1 MKISHNPEQF
11 IQSKSPLLDIF
22 LIFHV
27 KSIAYYA
34 ILVSMKFSIRLLY
47 LYLFSFV
54 GLLIT
59 VIGMIQLVNLGLK
72 VYVFQGADQYN
83 YYDTR
88 PVKPDGT
95 QEEMTTE
102 EQMKYEEKM
111 NKQQEEETQ
120 RQRKR
125 EAANAIAM
133 IVIGVPL
140 YIYHWATIKREG
152 T

>member
-1 MKISHNPEQF
+1 
-11 IQSKSPLLDIF
+11 
-22 LIFHV
+22 
-27 KSIAYYA
+27 
-34 ILVSMKFSIRLLY
+34 MKFSIRLLY

-59 VIGMIQLVNLGLK
+59 VIGMIQLVDLGLK

-83 YYDTR
+83 YYDAR
-88 PVKPDGT
+88 PLKLDGT
-95 QEEMTTE
+95 PEGMTNEEE
-102 EQMKYEEKM
+102 LQYEEKM
-111 NKQQEEETQ
+111 KKQQEEETQ

-133 IVIGVPL
+133 IVIGIPL
-140 YIYHWATIKREG
+140 YAYHWNTIKREG